1 MHVASVGLF
10 RHGNTQMLREGEHPS
25 GCWCMELRVHTHP
38 TKVNCV
44 VDGELVPPRVPP
56 RVPPGFLRS
65 AELENETGR
74 QLEVH
79 ISADIRW
86 RHLVT
91 L

>member
-38 TKVNCV
+38 TKINCLL
-44 VDGELVPPRVPP
+44 DGELVPPS
-56 RVPPGFLRS
+56 VPPGLLRS
-65 AELENETGR
+65 AEPKKEMGR

-79 ISADIRW
+79 ISADIRR
-86 RHLVT
+86 RHLVI